1 MNLANMKDVAAA
13 ANVSVSTVSHVVNGT
28 RFVSEEVKKRVKDAM
43 DATGYIP
50 NIVAH
55 SLRTK
60 RTNTIGLVIP
70 IGNDE
75 NSNIFIMQ
83 IVRGIDSVLK
93 ERGYCTLLANT
104 KDELS
109 GEAEEIRHLITRQ
122 IDGLI
127 IIPSSGDHG
136 FIPEL
141 LKEKQ
146 YVFVDRIPD
155 GLKNQDCVVSDSFG
169 GSYEAVSGMIKK
181 GHERIGILCAEIGE
195 YRNSDERLRGF
206 RKAYEDC
213 GLKLKPE
220 YICECEADIQDGW
233 KKAKGLIE
241 NTDVTAIFV
250 VNNVMGMGVVKYL
263 KEADI
268 RIPEDISL
276 TIFDDYAWTDIY
288 TPSITTIRQESFEM
302 GRLGAELLLEKLRF
316 KEQGEGMWTPKEILL
331 PTKIMIRESWR

>member
-1 MNLANMKDVAAA
+1 MANMKDVAVA
-13 ANVSVSTVSHVVNGT
+13 ANVSVSTVSHVINGT
-28 RFVSEEVKKRVKDAM
+28 RFVSEEVKMRVKDAM
-43 DATGYIP
+43 NATGYIP

-109 GEAEEIRHLITRQ
+109 GETEEIRHLITRQ

-146 YVFVDRIPD
+146 YVFVDRIPE

-169 GSYEAVSGMIKK
+169 GSYDAVGGMIKS
-181 GHERIGILCAEIGE
+181 GHERIGILCAKIGG

-206 RKAYEDC
+206 KKAYEDY
-213 GLKLKPE
+213 GLKLRPE
-220 YICECEADIQDGW
+220 YIRECEADIQDAW
-233 KKAKGLIE
+233 EKAKRLVE
-241 NTDVTAIFV
+241 DTDVTAIFV

-263 KEADI
+263 KEAGI
-268 RIPEDISL
+268 RIPDDISL

-302 GRLGAELLLEKLRF
+302 GRLGAELLLEKLQF
-316 KEQGEGMWTPKEILL
+316 KEQGGDIWNPKEILL
-331 PTKIMIRESWR
+331 PTKIMMRESWR

>member
-1 MNLANMKDVAAA
+1 MKDVAAK
-13 ANVSVSTVSHVVNGT
+13 ANVSVSTVSHVINGT
-28 RFVSEEVKKRVKDAM
+28 RFVSEEVKNRVREAM

-50 NIVAH
+50 NVVAH

-83 IVRGIDSVLK
+83 IVLGIDSVLR

-109 GEAEEIRHLITRQ
+109 REKEEIRHLITRQ
-122 IDGLI
+122 IDGMI

-136 FIPEL
+136 FIPGL
-141 LKEKQ
+141 LKDKQ

-155 GLKNQDCVVSDSFG
+155 GLPKQDYVVSDSFG
-169 GSYEAVSGMIKK
+169 GSYDAVSRMIER
-181 GHERIGILCAEIGE
+181 GHTKIGILCAEIGG

-206 RKAYEDC
+206 RKAYEEHN
-213 GLKLKPE
+213 LEVRTE
-220 YICECEADIQDGW
+220 YICECDASIQDAW
-233 KKAKGLIE
+233 EKAKRLVE
-241 NTDVTAIFV
+241 HTDITAVFI

-263 KEADI
+263 KEAGV
-268 RIPEDISL
+268 RIPDDISL

-288 TPSITTIRQESFEM
+288 TPSITTIRQEAFEM
-302 GRLGAELLLEKLRF
+302 GRQGAELLLEKLMF
-316 KEQGEGMWTPKEILL
+316 KEQDEITWKPREILL
-331 PTKIMIRESWR
+331 PTRLMMRESWK

>member
-1 MNLANMKDVAAA
+1 MANMKDVAAA
-13 ANVSVSTVSHVVNGT
+13 ANVSVSTVSHVINGT

-109 GEAEEIRHLITRQ
+109 GEIEEIRHLITRQ

-127 IIPSSGDHG
+127 IIPSSGNHG

-146 YVFVDRIPD
+146 YVFVDRIPE
-155 GLKNQDCVVSDSFG
+155 GLENRDCVISDSYG
-169 GSYEAVSGMIKK
+169 GSFEAVSGMIKRGDK
-181 GHERIGILCAEIGE
+181 RIGILCAKIGG

-206 RKAYEDC
+206 KKAYEDY
-213 GLKLKPE
+213 GLELKPE
-220 YICECEADIQDGW
+220 YICECEADIQDAW
-233 KKAKGLIE
+233 EKAKALVE
-241 NTDVTAIFV
+241 NTDVTAIFA

-263 KEADI
+263 KEAGI

-276 TIFDDYAWTDIY
+276 TVFDDYAWTDIY
-288 TPSITTIRQESFEM
+288 APSITTIRQESFEM

-316 KEQGEGMWTPKEILL
+316 KEQGESMWAPKEILL
-331 PTKIMIRESWR
+331 PTKIMVRESWR